1 MEPITK
7 REDLMT
13 FEHYKYLVLS
23 DLFRI
28 TRDKNYSVLIRNI
41 LFGESFKYIFW
52 MRTCRFMRGKK
63 WLKYTI
69 YPLSLFMLQHYKY
82 KFSIGIPFLT
92 EIGPGFYIGHFGGI
106 FIYPDCKIGKNC
118 NLSQEVT
125 IGNVPRGQNKGYPT
139 IGDNVYIGPGAKI
152 IGCVKVGN
160 RVAIGANCVVT
171 KDVPDNAVVVGV
183 PGKIISF
190 EGSEGYVR
198 NTDYDVKIVREG

>member
-1 MEPITK
+1 
-7 REDLMT
+7 
-13 FEHYKYLVLS
+13 
-23 DLFRI
+23 
-28 TRDKNYSVLIRNI
+28 
-41 LFGESFKYIFW
+41 
-52 MRTCRFMRGKK
+52 MRTCRFIRGKK

-69 YPLSLFMLQHYKY
+69 YPFSLLMLQHYQY
-82 KFSIGIPFLT
+82 KFGIGISFLT

-139 IGDNVYIGPGAKI
+139 IGDNVYIGPGAKV
-152 IGCVKVGN
+152 IGRLKVGD

-171 KDVPDNAVVVGV
+171 KDVPDDAVVVGV

-190 EGSEGYVR
+190 EGSIGYVR
-198 NTDYDVKIVREG
+198 NTDYEDVIKVHS